1 MLREILINQRL
12 EREKQIN
19 RILQKSEKECER
31 IVLLK
36 NQLDKLSD
44 GLLILD
50 IKEDCLMVS
59 NIQTPVRINGTIDDL
74 KISGLGLFKS
84 MGERHTVESFFK
96 KVAPYLI
103 IKP

>member
-19 RILQKSEKECER
+19 RILQESEKECER

-36 NQLDKLSD
+36 NQLDELSD

-59 NIQTPVRINGTIDDL
+59 NIKTPVRINGTIDDL
-74 KISGLGLFKS
+74 RISGLGLFAL

>member
-19 RILQKSEKECER
+19 RILQESEKECER

-59 NIQTPVRINGTIDDL
+59 NIKTPVRINGTIDDL
-74 KISGLGLFKS
+74 RISGLGLFAL

-103 IKP
+103 IQP

>member
-19 RILQKSEKECER
+19 RILQESEKECER

-36 NQLDKLSD
+36 NQLDELSD

-59 NIQTPVRINGTIDDL
+59 NIKTPVRINGTIDDL
-74 KISGLGLFKS
+74 RISGLGLFKL